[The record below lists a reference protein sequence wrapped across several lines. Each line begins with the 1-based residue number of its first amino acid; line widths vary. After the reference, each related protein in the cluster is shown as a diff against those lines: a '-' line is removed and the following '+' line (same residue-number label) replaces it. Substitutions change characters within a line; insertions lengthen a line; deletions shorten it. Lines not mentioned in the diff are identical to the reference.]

1 MTAGSLDARTGPP
14 DDARTAEA
22 TAFETTRTGR
32 YRGAL
37 AVAAVVAAVGAL
49 AGTPVLLLAA
59 VVVAVVP
66 AVGHAAASPEPAI
79 VVDRNVRPADPAPGE
94 TVTVELRATNAG
106 DVGLADVRV
115 VDAPP
120 DGVEVVDGSRA
131 LATALEPGGVA
142 TTAYEAVIPA
152 GEHAFDDPFVAVH
165 DATGSVAVAGRVAV
179 EETTVAPTAPLPDGD
194 AVTVAPPARGRPG
207 RRPSDDAGDGL
218 AFESV
223 REYRRGDPAARVDWR
238 RYARTGDLATVRYR
252 ERRAPTVV
260 LVVDARERAHLAPD
274 ADAESAI
281 RRGVDA
287 ARRVAGGADLA
298 HVGVVALAPG
308 YPTLDPG
315 VGREHAH
322 RVRAFL
328 DGIPGV
334 STAPEPLA
342 ADGRALAAAVRAR
355 LPRGAQVCLC
365 TPACDDAVADAATRL
380 AAAGH
385 AVGVCSPDPTSTE
398 AAGDRLAALERRA
411 RLRALRRRGVAVVD
425 WADEPLETALDRAGW
440 TT

>member
-1 MTAGSLDARTGPP
+1 MTDGTRLGAGL
-14 DDARTAEA
+14 EA
-22 TAFETTRTGR
+22 TRTGR

-37 AVAAVVAAVGAL
+37 AVAALVAAVGAL
-49 AGTPVLLLAA
+49 ANTPVLLLAA

-66 AVGHAAASPEPAI
+66 AFGRATTAPTPE
-79 VVDRNVRPADPAPGE
+79 VDVDRVVHPPDPAPGE
-94 TVTVELRATNAG
+94 TVTVELAARNAG
-106 DVGLADVRV
+106 DARLPDVRV

-120 DGVEVVDGSRA
+120 DGVDVVDGSRA
-131 LATALEPGGVA
+131 LAAALAPGETATMRYDVA
-142 TTAYEAVIPA
+142 VPA
-152 GEHAFDDPFVAVH
+152 GEHAFDDPLLAVH
-165 DATGSVAVAGRVAV
+165 DATGSVATAGRAAV
-179 EETTVAPTAPLPDGD
+179 DETTVAPTAPLPDAD
-194 AVTVAPPARGRPG
+194 AVSVAPPASGRPG
-207 RRPSDDAGDGL
+207 RRPSDDAGDGI
-218 AFESV
+218 AFDSL

-260 LVVDARERAHLAPD
+260 LVVDARQRAHLAPGG
-274 ADAESAI
+274 AHEAAGVGESAI

-287 ARRVAGGADLA
+287 ARLVAGGFDLA

-328 DGIPGV
+328 DGVPGV
-334 STAPEPLA
+334 ATAPEPLD
-342 ADGRALAAAVRAR
+342 ADGRELAEALRAR

-365 TPACDDAVADAATRL
+365 TPACDDAITDAATRM

-385 AVGVCSPDPTSTE
+385 DVGVCSPDPTARTD
-398 AAGDRLAALERRA
+398 AGGRLAALERRA
-411 RLRALRRRGVAVVD
+411 RLRDLRRRGLAVVD
-425 WADEPLETALDRAGW
+425 WGDEPLATALDRAGW
-440 TT
+440 RP